1 MPPEHERLIQIR
13 ELIHH
18 YFNLEEFRTLC
29 TDLGISYDDLGGEG
43 LHARM
48 RELVALCERTGRVEH
63 LLALCRQRRPHAHW
77 PESNTP
83 LYQPTAI
90 SSLTPSVQ
98 NPRQIFVSHAHQ
110 DAAFAQQLATD
121 LRQQGWDIWIA
132 PQSIYP
138 GEQWVT
144 AVNRGL
150 EESRIFLLVLTP
162 SAAQSSWVRRETDAA
177 IHLEQQGEIQFIPLD
192 VQPTRRPPLWQ
203 TYHWI
208 SFRDDYGTGLV
219 QLTRALRGEP
229 AKPVL
234 SRVEVA
240 STPEWTLQREPT
252 KASTPGVT
260 PKAGE
265 TQVWEKDGKV
275 MVYVPAGEFLF
286 GDKKEKIYLDGFW
299 IDKTPITNAEYKRF
313 LDANPKHPVPLVNA
327 DWAKPYNW
335 DEKKRTFPAGK
346 ENHPVVMSSWHDAK
360 AYADWAGKDLP
371 TEQEW
376 EKAARGT
383 DGREYPWGKWH
394 DGYANTYEAGIKSS
408 SPVGQFSPRGD
419 SPYGC
424 VDMAGNVWEW
434 TATPYEG
441 DANRRVVRGGS
452 WDNLQNF
459 ARAASRGHS
468 HLDDR
473 SFNLGCRV
481 VRRPPSP

>member
-13 ELIHH
+13 DLIHRH
-18 YFNLEEFRTLC
+18 FNLEEFRTLC
-29 TDLGISYDDLGGEG
+29 FELAIGYDDLAGEG
-43 LHARM
+43 LSARI
-48 RELVALCERTGRVEH
+48 RELVAFCERTGRVEH
-63 LLALCRQRRPHAHW
+63 LLALCRQRRPLAHW
-77 PESNTP
+77 PEPNTP

-90 SSLTPSVQ
+90 SSLAPLVQ

-110 DAAFAQQLATD
+110 DAAFAQRLAAD
-121 LRQQGWDIWIA
+121 LRRQGWDIWIA

-208 SFRDDYGTGLV
+208 SFQNDYGTGLA
-219 QLTRALRGEP
+219 QLTQTLRGEP
-229 AKPVL
+229 AK
-234 SRVEVA
+234 S
-240 STPEWTLQREPT
+240 
-252 KASTPGVT
+252 VT

-275 MVYVPAGEFLF
+275 MVYVPAGEFLY
-286 GDKKEKIYLDGFW
+286 GEKKEKIYLDGYW
-299 IDKTPITNAEYKRF
+299 IDKTPVTNAEYKRF
-313 LDANPKHPVPLVNA
+313 LDANPKHPVPLVNEG
-327 DWAKPYNW
+327 WAKPYNW

-346 ENHPVVMSSWHDAK
+346 ENHPVVLISWHDAK
-360 AYADWAGKDLP
+360 AYADWAGKELP

-383 DGREYPWGKWH
+383 DGREYPWGEWQE
-394 DGYANTYEAGIKSS
+394 GYANTYEAGLGET

-434 TATPYEG
+434 TATPHEG

-452 WDNLQNF
+452 WYFNQGNARVAYRLRNL
-459 ARAASRGHS
+459 
-468 HLDDR
+468 LDVR
-473 SFNLGCRV
+473 NRILGCRV
-481 VRRPPSP
+481 VRRPPSQ